1 MINENKNIDE
11 EIIEDFECNF
21 YGAIHKINGNDI
33 DARIYDYKTHELVD
47 DITFDISEFSLDEQ
61 SKVIENVIFT
71 WDIGSKDNNSYSI
84 FKLMK
89 RNPLTKEEKAKKEK
103 DIQDTISLFDSLG
116 FNK

>member
-11 EIIEDFECNF
+11 EVIEDFECNF
-21 YGAIHKINGNDI
+21 YGAIHKINGNEI

-61 SKVIENVIFT
+61 SKVVENVIFT
-71 WDIGSKDNNSYSI
+71 WDVGSKDNNPYSI
-84 FKLMK
+84 FRLMK
-89 RNPLTKEEKAKKEK
+89 RKTLTDEEKAKKEK
-103 DIQDTISLFDSLG
+103 DIQDTIDFFDTLG